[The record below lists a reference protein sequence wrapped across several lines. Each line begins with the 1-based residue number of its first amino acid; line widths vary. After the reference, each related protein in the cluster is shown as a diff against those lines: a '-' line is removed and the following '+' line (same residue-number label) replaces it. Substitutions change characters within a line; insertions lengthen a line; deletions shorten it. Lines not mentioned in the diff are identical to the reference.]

1 LQFLAERYAVG
12 DKLAIA
18 LLIAAGTSA
27 IVTFTAMALAN
38 PGEGSRTVTRM
49 LIVDFALLLM
59 LGILLGR
66 RILRIW
72 LARRRGESGSRLQAR
87 FVFYFSLIA
96 IAPALLVAV
105 FSSLFLNI
113 GVQGWFSDRV
123 RTAVSESINVAEAYV
138 REHMQAIATDAAAI
152 ALSIDRQ
159 ANQVVR
165 DPNLFGEL
173 VINETLQRGLT
184 ESIVFR
190 IVGQN
195 RVIVAQGGFSL
206 SLADEPISDLTMRK
220 ADAGEIVVVTDD
232 TQEKVRAL
240 LRLRSLPDTYLFI
253 GRYVDST
260 VLNHLKTSRRAVE
273 DYEKLERERSGIEI
287 TFAMIFII
295 VALLLLFIAI
305 LVGFAVA
312 NRLSRPI
319 GDLAEAAE
327 NIRQGNLSARAPE
340 SGRDDELGMLSAAF
354 NRMTQQIELQQRELL
369 TANDELDERRR
380 FSEAVLEGVSAGVIG
395 LTATGQIDI
404 ANRAASELLDIDLD
418 AHQGENLADILPDF
432 VPLLQDAIKNPSRM
446 VSSNIERKRNGH
458 PQTLHVRIAVETT
471 EEGIVG
477 YVVTY
482 DDISD
487 LLTAQRQAAWSDV
500 ARRIAHEIKN
510 PLTPI
515 QLSAERLKR
524 RYLKQI
530 TDDPDTFSTCTDT
543 IVRQVGDIRQMV
555 DEFSNFARMPRAVLE
570 QEDLSRIC
578 RDALFLQKQA
588 RPDIEFTG
596 ELEKDVKLACDRRQ
610 IGQAVTNLLQN
621 AVDAIEGRQKP
632 ADGSE
637 LPKGRIELSLSS
649 GEGRHVISVTD
660 NGKGLPTENRSRLT
674 EPYMTTRS
682 KGTGLGLAIVKK
694 IMEDHGGR
702 LYLEDSSDGG
712 ARVRLVFHAKA
723 IQSGGEAPQA
733 AQ

>member
-1 LQFLAERYAVG
+1 
-12 DKLAIA
+12 
-18 LLIAAGTSA
+18 
-27 IVTFTAMALAN
+27 
-38 PGEGSRTVTRM
+38 
-49 LIVDFALLLM
+49 
-59 LGILLGR
+59 
-66 RILRIW
+66 
-72 LARRRGESGSRLQAR
+72 LQAR

-432 VPLLQDAIKNPSRM
+432 VPLLQDAIKNP
-446 VSSNIERKRNGH
+446 
-458 PQTLHVRIAVETT
+458 
-471 EEGIVG
+471 
-477 YVVTY
+477 
-482 DDISD
+482 
-487 LLTAQRQAAWSDV
+487 
-500 ARRIAHEIKN
+500 
-510 PLTPI
+510 LTPI